1 MALALVDCESFYAS
15 CERIF
20 RPDLKHTPIVV
31 LSNND
36 GCVIARSNEAKKMGI
51 GMGVPWFKVKKSFL
65 SQGGQVFSSNFTFY
79 GDMSARVMNILE
91 GFVPEIEIYSI
102 DEAFLGL
109 DTLKEYY
116 NLYEFGCHIRSLV
129 KQWTGVPVRIGIAPT
144 KTLTKIAL
152 NEAKRINVKTKVH
165 QISTTQ
171 EIREALRNTPIQD
184 VWGVGRRLSEHLNQA
199 KINNALQLADI
210 DPNYIKRKFSIVLER
225 TVRELRGQ
233 RCIDIESN
241 VSAKKQI
248 VVSRSF
254 GTRIKD
260 LKNLRPIVS
269 NFAVRAA
276 EKLRNEKQKC
286 SQVSVFVRTSLFSNH
301 KPQHTGYKTIELLTP
316 TNDTRDILIAAKKAL
331 LPIFR
336 PNYDYAKAGILLSRF
351 TNETTKQYSLFKDP
365 EEPKGNSK
373 FMEYIDQ
380 LNNYETQIYFASQ
393 NTKKWSPMKQNM
405 TSPKYTTNWYE
416 LPIANLVKK
425 INSYQ

>member
-1 MALALVDCESFYAS
+1 MTFALVDCESFYAS

-36 GCVIARSNEAKKMGI
+36 GCVIARSSEAKKMGI
-51 GMGVPWFKVKKSFL
+51 DMGVPWFKVKESFL
-65 SQGGQVFSSNFTFY
+65 QKNGQVFSSNFTFY

-91 GFVPEIEIYSI
+91 GFVPEVEVYSI
-102 DEAFLGL
+102 DEAFLSL
-109 DTLKEYY
+109 DSLEEHY
-116 NLYEFGCHIRSLV
+116 NLYDFSCHIRSLI

-152 NEAKRINVKTKVH
+152 NEAKRINVPTKVH
-165 QISTTQ
+165 QISTVK
-171 EIREALRNTPIQD
+171 EIREALKNTPVRD
-184 VWGVGRRLSEHLNQA
+184 VWGVGRRLDEHLNQA
-199 KINNALQLADI
+199 KITNALQLADV
-210 DPNYIKRKFSIVLER
+210 DPRYIKRKFSVVLER

-233 RCIDIESN
+233 RCLGIEN
-241 VSAKKQI
+241 NTAAKKQI

-254 GTRIKD
+254 GVRVTD
-260 LKNLRPIVS
+260 LKTLRPIVS

-286 SQVSVFVRTSLFSNH
+286 SQVSVFVRTSPFSDH
-301 KPQHTGYKTIELLTP
+301 KPQHTGYKTIEFSTP

-331 LPIFR
+331 LPIFK
-336 PNYDYAKAGILLSRF
+336 PGYDYAKAGILLSKF
-351 TNETTKQYSLFKDP
+351 SNEATKQYSLFKDSN
-365 EEPKGNSK
+365 ELKENSK

-380 LNNYETQIYFASQ
+380 LNACEIQIYFASQ

-405 TSPKYTTNWYE
+405 TSPKYTTSWYE
-416 LPIANLVKK
+416 LPIANKEK
-425 INSYQ
+425 T

>member
-1 MALALVDCESFYAS
+1 MTFALVDCESFYAS

-36 GCVIARSNEAKKMGI
+36 GCVIARSSEAKKMGI
-51 GMGVPWFKVKKSFL
+51 DMGVPWFKVKESFL
-65 SQGGQVFSSNFTFY
+65 QKNGQVFSSNFTFY

-91 GFVPEIEIYSI
+91 GFVPEVEVYSI
-102 DEAFLGL
+102 DEAFLSL
-109 DTLKEYY
+109 DSLEEHY
-116 NLYEFGCHIRSLV
+116 NLYDFSCHIRSLI

-152 NEAKRINVKTKVH
+152 NEAKRINVPTKVH
-165 QISTTQ
+165 QISTVK
-171 EIREALRNTPIQD
+171 EIREALKNTPVRD
-184 VWGVGRRLSEHLNQA
+184 VWGVGRRLGEYLNQA
-199 KINNALQLADI
+199 KITNALQLADV
-210 DPNYIKRKFSIVLER
+210 DPRYIKRKFSVVLER

-233 RCIDIESN
+233 RCLGIEN
-241 VSAKKQI
+241 NAAAKKQI

-254 GTRIKD
+254 GVRVTD
-260 LKNLRPIVS
+260 LKTLRPIVS

-286 SQVSVFVRTSLFSNH
+286 SQVSVFVRTSPFSDH
-301 KPQHTGYKTIELLTP
+301 KPQHTGYKTIEFSTP

-331 LPIFR
+331 LPIFK
-336 PNYDYAKAGILLSRF
+336 PGYDYAKAGILLSKF
-351 TNETTKQYSLFKDP
+351 SNEATKQYSLFKDSN
-365 EEPKGNSK
+365 ELKENSK

-380 LNNYETQIYFASQ
+380 LNACEIQIYFASQ

-405 TSPKYTTNWYE
+405 TSPKYTTSWYE
-416 LPIANLVKK
+416 LPIANKEK
-425 INSYQ
+425 T

>member
-1 MALALVDCESFYAS
+1 MAVALVDCESFYAS

-20 RPDLKHTPIVV
+20 RPHLKNIPIVV

-36 GCVIARSNEAKKMGI
+36 GCVIARSTEAKKMGI
-51 GMGVPWFKVKKSFL
+51 GMGVPWFKVKESFL

-91 GFVPEIEIYSI
+91 GFVPEVEIYSI

-109 DTLKEYY
+109 DSLKEHY
-116 NLYEFGCHIRSLV
+116 NLYDFSCHVRSLV

-152 NEAKRINVKTKVH
+152 NEVKRLNAPTKVH
-165 QISTTQ
+165 QISTRN
-171 EIREALRNTPIQD
+171 EIRNALVNTPVHD
-184 VWGVGRRLSEHLNQA
+184 VWGVGRRLSEHLNKA
-199 KINNALQLADI
+199 KITNALQLADI
-210 DPNYIKRKFSIVLER
+210 NPQYIKRKFSVVLER

-233 RCIDIESN
+233 RCLNIEESI
-241 VSAKKQI
+241 SAKKQI

-254 GTRIKD
+254 GTRVTD
-260 LKNLRPIVS
+260 LKTLKPIVS
-269 NFAVRAA
+269 NFAVRAS

-286 SQVSVFVRTSLFSNH
+286 SQVSVFVRTSPFSDH
-301 KPQHTGYKTIELLTP
+301 MPQHRGYKTIELFSP

-336 PNYDYAKAGILLSRF
+336 SGYDYAKAGILLSKF
-351 TNETTKQYSLFKDP
+351 SNETSRQFSLFKDP
-365 EEPKGNSK
+365 NEPKENSE
-373 FMEYIDQ
+373 FMKYIDQ

-393 NTKKWSPMKQNM
+393 NTKRWSPMKQNM
-405 TSPKYTTNWYE
+405 TSPKYTTSWYE
-416 LPIANLVKK
+416 LPIAK
-425 INSYQ
+425 